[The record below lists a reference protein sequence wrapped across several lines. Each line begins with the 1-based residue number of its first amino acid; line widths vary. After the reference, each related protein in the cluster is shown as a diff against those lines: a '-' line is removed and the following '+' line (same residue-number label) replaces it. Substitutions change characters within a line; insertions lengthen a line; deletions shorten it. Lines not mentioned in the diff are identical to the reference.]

1 MDLRNKT
8 VLVTGASRGIGRAIA
23 IELAQSGI
31 SRLIAVARN
40 RNNLIDLS
48 REIWHINPGVDV
60 VIVPLDLTEPIE
72 VNTAIATTWRDYGPI
87 HILVNCAG
95 VANQKLFLQTRFPEV
110 QEELSLNLLGL
121 YAMTRCVARRMVSQK
136 EGTIVNVSSLMGKVA
151 APTMATYSA
160 TKFAI
165 LGFSRALRNELA
177 ADNIRVV
184 TFLPTLTDTDMVRD
198 LKQFRWVMAMT
209 PQRVAKTLVKGLRR
223 DKTEILVGWQ
233 SYLAVF
239 CQNIAPWLM
248 DRIVMLSMSSV

>member
-1 MDLRNKT
+1 MDLKNKT
-8 VLVTGASRGIGRAIA
+8 ALVTGASRGIGRAIA
-23 IELAQSGI
+23 IELAQNGI
-31 SRLIAVARN
+31 KCLIAVARN
-40 RNNLIDLS
+40 RDNLVSLS
-48 REIWHINPGVDV
+48 KEIWYVNPQVRV
-60 VIVPLDLTEPIE
+60 VIVPLDLTLPIE

-87 HILVNCAG
+87 HLLVNCAG
-95 VANQKLFLQTRFPEV
+95 VANQKPFLQTRCPDV
-110 QEELSLNLLGL
+110 QEEISLNLLGL
-121 YAMTRCVARRMVSQK
+121 YAVTRCVARRMVSQQ

-177 ADNIRVV
+177 ADNIQVV

-198 LKQFRWVMAMT
+198 LQQFRWVMAMT
-209 PQRVAKTLVKGLRR
+209 PERVAKTLLQGLRKN
-223 DKTEILVGWQ
+223 KTEILVGWQ

-239 CQNIAPWLM
+239 CQNLAPWLM